1 MGGEGVLEKSLT
13 SLSLSLPI
21 CKMELL
27 PLPHYVSGHG
37 GIPVMMR
44 TQLSMFCIPPM
55 GPVLEPSRWQVKL
68 QHPGNS
74 SEETVLDTFCLCDCH
89 ISYIRSLGHPSR

>member
-1 MGGEGVLEKSLT
+1 MGEEGVLEKSLT

-27 PLPHYVSGHG
+27 PLSHYISGHG

-44 TQLSMFCIPPM
+44 IQLSMFCIPLM
-55 GPVLEPSRWQVKL
+55 GPVLEPTRWQVKL
-68 QHPGNS
+68 QSPENS
-74 SEETVLDTFCLCDCH
+74 REEAVLDTFCLCDCH
-89 ISYIRSLGHPSR
+89 ITYIWSLGHLSS